1 MISINQISKSYDGT
15 KALDDVSLNIRRNEV
30 VSIIGYSG
38 SGKSTLINCIA
49 GLEEIESGSIVT
61 GSKVNNEYN
70 GIGMVFSQNDLFP
83 HLTVYQNMVLAPT
96 KVLGM
101 SEEEA
106 ENEALQILNQVGI
119 WALKDEYP
127 DKLSSGQRQRA
138 AIARSL
144 MMKPEILL
152 LDEPTSSL
160 DPVSTSEVYN
170 VLSKLKNEDITMVIV
185 THNIDF
191 ARAISDRIVF
201 MCNGRICEQGTP
213 TEIIDN
219 PHERMTKSFINHSI
233 NMVYEIP
240 SSNYDHPQ
248 LNARIEVFCLR
259 YRLSVSDAHTLQLTV
274 EELLNLIPL
283 EGGVNL
289 VLTKSDKLLEL
300 EATLPSCGHPY
311 LSDDYLNDDLS
322 YSIINGLCESISEE
336 INEMNETVIRIKIRQ
351 NSIKS

>member
-1 MISINQISKSYDGT
+1 MIRINHITKSYNAT
-15 KALDDVSLNIRRNEV
+15 KALDNVTLNIGRSEV

-49 GLEEIESGSIVT
+49 GLEGIESGTIET
-61 GSKVNNEYN
+61 DITPRKDYK
-70 GIGMVFSQNDLFP
+70 GIGMVFSRDNLFP
-83 HLTVYQNMVLAPT
+83 QFTVLQNMMLAPM

-101 SEEEA
+101 SREEAEEEA
-106 ENEALQILNQVGI
+106 IRILDKVGI
-119 WALKDEYP
+119 WALKDKYP
-127 DKLSSGQRQRA
+127 DTLSSGQCQRA
-138 AIARSL
+138 SIARSL

-170 VLSKLKNEDITMVIV
+170 VLSELKNENITIVIV

-201 MCNGRICEQGTP
+201 MCNGRVCEQGTP
-213 TEIIDN
+213 SEIINN
-219 PHERMTKSFINHSI
+219 PQERETKAFINHCI

-240 SSNYDHPQ
+240 SPKYDHPE

-259 YRLSVSDAHTLQLTV
+259 YRLPFSDTYSLQLAV

-283 EGGVNL
+283 DNGATIVI
-289 VLTKSDKLLEL
+289 TKTDKGLIVEM
-300 EATLPSCGHPY
+300 TLPKGEHPY
-311 LSDDYLNDDLS
+311 LSGDDIKDDLS
-322 YSIINGLCESISEE
+322 YNIISGLCESIEE
-336 INEMNETVIRIKIRQ
+336 KTNETNETVIRMTIRQ
-351 NSIKS
+351 NTI

>member
-1 MISINQISKSYDGT
+1 MIKINHITKSYNGA
-15 KALDDVSLNIRRNEV
+15 KALDDVTLHIGKNEV

-38 SGKSTLINCIA
+38 SGKSTLIRCIA
-49 GLEEIESGSIVT
+49 GLEGVESGTIAT
-61 GSKVNNEYN
+61 DIKPSKGYN
-70 GIGMVFSQNDLFP
+70 GIGMVFSRSNLFP
-83 HLTVYQNMVLAPT
+83 HLTVLQNLTLAPM

-101 SEEEA
+101 SKEEA
-106 ENEALQILNQVGI
+106 EDEAIRILDQVGI
-119 WALKDEYP
+119 WAVKDAYP
-127 DKLSSGQRQRA
+127 DTLSSGQRQRA

-170 VLSKLKNEDITMVIV
+170 VLSSLKNENMTIVIV
-185 THNIDF
+185 THKIDF

-213 TEIIDN
+213 NEIINHPQD
-219 PHERMTKSFINHSI
+219 RQTKAFINHCI

-240 SSNYDHPQ
+240 SPKYDHPE

-259 YRLSVSDAHTLQLTV
+259 YRLPVTDTHSLQLAV

-283 EGGVNL
+283 DDGVSL
-289 VLTKSDKLLEL
+289 VLTKSDKGLEL
-300 EATLPSCGHPY
+300 EATLAKGEHPY
-311 LSDDYLNDDLS
+311 LSGEYIKDDLS
-322 YSIINGLCESISEE
+322 YSILEGMCEKIEE
-336 INEMNETVIRIKIRQ
+336 DVNEMNETVIRMTIRQ
-351 NSIKS
+351 ITI